1 MGLQYGDLV
10 LAWRLETLERTITMF
25 KKILVP
31 VDGSSHSI
39 KAAELASDLA
49 AKYGAEIIL
58 LHVLL
63 RGHMPDGLR
72 RALEVESG
80 PSAHKKPGHLV
91 NIPQEIMARVKDRK
105 TTQLSIEALDIIG
118 KFLLSN
124 VAAQCAAKGVAKIT
138 QKVEEGYTAQ
148 VILAVAQSADVD
160 MIVMGSRGL
169 SELKGLLL
177 GSVSHKVSQLSSCTC
192 VTVK

>member
-1 MGLQYGDLV
+1 MK
-10 LAWRLETLERTITMF
+10 RTIAML

-49 AKYGAEIIL
+49 SKYGAEIIL

-72 RALEVESG
+72 RALEVEAE
-80 PSAHKKPGHLV
+80 PAARQQPGHLV
-91 NIPQEIMARVKDRK
+91 NMPQEIMARVKDRK
-105 TTQLSIEALDIIG
+105 TTQLSLDALDIIG
-118 KFLLSN
+118 KFVLSN
-124 VAAQCAAKGVAKIT
+124 VAAHCAAKGVETIT
-138 QKVEEGYTAQ
+138 QKVEEGYPAQ
-148 VILAVAQSADVD
+148 VILAVAQTADVD

-177 GSVSHKVSQLSSCTC
+177 GSVSHKVSQLSNCTC